1 MSSFGPT
8 GPPRAQGSKPSG
20 SSWARASGK
29 AAECFGGPS
38 PRRDARLAL
47 RAAWARR
54 SVHGYPLPKWCC
66 LAPERMTTADR

>member
-1 MSSFGPT
+1 MSSFGPM
-8 GPPRAQGSKPSG
+8 GPPRTQGSGPSG
-20 SSWARASGK
+20 SSWARARGN

-54 SVHGYPLPKWCC
+54 SVHGCPFSTCCC
-66 LAPERMTTADR
+66 LAPERTVTAER